1 MSKAKKSPGFSRNIS
16 RFFQHIQSW
25 FRALFSKCRRFF
37 SSLFSRGGVN
47 QPSASRPVSGSPA
60 AKSSAQKPEDGATI
74 VFNSKELKQASQKS
88 RASGSKASSQKAA
101 PASLFCPRKKKPSY
115 VLGTIITT
123 AKLFGLALLVF
134 MAAGIGAV
142 FGVAN
147 AYLGTTPDLDLEV
160 LADSALTSYIYDAN
174 GNLIT
179 TYSGTENREYASLD
193 EIPLQL
199 QQAVIA
205 VEDVRFYH
213 HNGIDLKRILGSFV
227 GNMSGKKTS
236 GGSTIT
242 QQLIK
247 NQLLSSERSYKRK
260 IQEASLAIQLE
271 KEYSKDQILEAYLNT
286 IPLGGTIYGVKVAA
300 KDYFGKELSE
310 LTLRE
315 CACLAGITQYPW
327 LFSPRRAYYV
337 YKDPTELNKRI
348 QTVLERMYTAGY
360 ISLDEMN
367 EALNDEFTVLEKSS
381 ASEIYDMPHFVEYGI
396 HDVVT
401 HLLKARGLEDTAQN
415 RSAIQNELRT
425 KGYSIYLTVD
435 PDVQH
440 KLQDTVANYDGYYR
454 FSAKD
459 SVVKQPGPNGTTI
472 EIRQPQA
479 AAVIIDHKTGQIKG
493 MVGSRDVP
501 TARLLQNRAY
511 QSRMPVG
518 SSIKPLAVYGPAF
531 EKGLGLGSMIP
542 NIKARIPGWG
552 TDEGYPVTSHGVEGY
567 GPATLRRGIK
577 SSLNIVAARTLMDY
591 VGVDTSYDYLM
602 ALGISPDAINKDGI
616 GLALGTSGI
625 STLEM
630 AGAYSCIANGGE
642 YREPMAF
649 TKVVDKNGNVIL
661 DAEDVQEVRQVFKPS
676 TAFMLVEALKN
687 AVQSGTGTN
696 AQISGFTVAGKTGTN
711 HSNRG
716 IAFSGMTGYYTSS
729 LWIGHDEYKQMP
741 GQQGSKAAILWQR
754 YMKAILEGKED
765 RPILEGDASDY
776 GVTRY
781 TVCGVSGL
789 KCTDACSADTFHPP
803 VTDYFAAGDA
813 PTEVCNM
820 HSSSAKICA
829 EGNCAPG
836 PYCPETSIQ
845 SVSGVVIP
853 GDSPYAQLG
862 EESLAGIFPNL
873 VTGASSDD
881 SPEAPPTGECPV
893 HTEQWALEQSGM
905 PTAISEANAAIEE
918 AELYLYTEGRLSQT
932 QKNRLIS
939 LITAVRNALNASE
952 DTKSVAAIQ
961 AATNNLLSAKREMQA
976 SFAEPSPSPSP
987 STSPS
992 PSPSDSSSPEPS
1004 PSSSS

>member
-47 QPSASRPVSGSPA
+47 QPSASRPISGSPA
-60 AKSSAQKPEDGATI
+60 AKSGAQKPEEGSTI

-101 PASLFCPRKKKPSY
+101 PASLFCPRKKKSSY

-227 GNMSGKKTS
+227 GNMSSDKTS

-300 KDYFGKELSE
+300 KDYFGKELNE

-327 LFSPRRAYYV
+327 LYSPRRAYYV

-348 QTVLERMYTAGY
+348 KKVLESMYTAGY

-552 TDEGYPVTSHGVEGY
+552 TDEGYPTTSHGKSY
-567 GPATLRRGIK
+567 GPTTIRKGIT
-577 SSLNIVAARTLMDY
+577 SSLNIVAARTLVDY
-591 VGVDTSYDYLM
+591 VSVDTSYDYLM

>member
-1 MSKAKKSPGFSRNIS
+1 MSKGKKSPGFSQSIS

-25 FRALFSKCRRFF
+25 FRALFARCSDFF
-37 SSLFSRGGVN
+37 SSLFSRGRK
-47 QPSASRPVSGSPA
+47 QSSASRPVSSSSA
-60 AKSSAQKPEDGATI
+60 AKSGAQKPEDGATI

-88 RASGSKASSQKAA
+88 RASGSKASGQKAA

-115 VLGTIITT
+115 ALGTIITT
-123 AKLFGLALLVF
+123 AKIFGLALLVF

-160 LADSALTSYIYDAN
+160 LADNALTSYIYDAN

-213 HNGIDLKRILGSFV
+213 HNGIDLKRILSSFV
-227 GNMSGKKTS
+227 GNMSSEKTS

-300 KDYFGKELSE
+300 KDYFGKELNE

-327 LFSPRRAYYV
+327 LYSPRRAYYV
-337 YKDPTELNKRI
+337 YKDPTKLNERI
-348 QTVLERMYTAGY
+348 ETVLRRMYTAGY

-459 SVVKQPGPNGTTI
+459 SVVKQSGPNGTTI

-552 TDEGYPVTSHGVEGY
+552 TDEGYPTTSHGKSY
-567 GPATLRRGIK
+567 GPTTIRKGIT
-577 SSLNIVAARTLMDY
+577 SSLNIVAARTLVDY
-591 VGVDTSYDYLM
+591 VSVDTSYDYLM

-873 VTGASSDD
+873 VTGASSND

-918 AELYLYTEGRLSQT
+918 AELYLYTEGRLSQA

-1004 PSSSS
+1004 PSSSP

>member
-1 MSKAKKSPGFSRNIS
+1 MSKGKNSPGFSQKITKCLQNIKGW
-16 RFFQHIQSW
+16 FQSLLINC
-25 FRALFSKCRRFF
+25 KNFF
-37 SSLFSRGGVN
+37 SSLFTRGSKE
-47 QPSASRPVSGSPA
+47 QPSAS
-60 AKSSAQKPEDGATI
+60 AKSSAQKPEEGATI
-74 VFNSKELKQASQKS
+74 VFNSKELKQAGQKNS
-88 RASGSKASSQKAA
+88 RKTGGQKAA

-123 AKLFGLALLVF
+123 AKIFGLALLVF

-160 LADSALTSYIYDAN
+160 LADNALTSYIYDAN
-174 GNLIT
+174 GDLIT
-179 TYSGTENREYASLD
+179 TYSGTENREYASLE

-213 HNGIDLKRILGSFV
+213 HNGIDLKRILSSFV
-227 GNMSGKKTS
+227 GNMSSRNGSVS

-300 KDYFGKELSE
+300 KDYFGKELDE

-315 CACLAGITQYPW
+315 CACIAGITQYPW
-327 LFSPRRAYYV
+327 LYSPRRAYYV
-337 YKDPTELNKRI
+337 YKDPSKLNDRI
-348 QTVLERMYTAGY
+348 ETVLRRMYTAGY

-381 ASEIYDMPHFVEYGI
+381 TSEIYDMPHFVEYGI

-401 HLLKARGLEDTAQN
+401 HLLKARDLEDTTQN

-440 KLQDTVANYDGYYR
+440 KLQDTISNYTGYYSFR
-454 FSAKD
+454 GSD
-459 SVVKQPGPNGTTI
+459 SVVKQTTSSGTTI

-479 AAVIIDHKTGQIKG
+479 AAVVIDQKTGQIKG

-518 SSIKPLAVYGPAF
+518 SSIKPIAVYGPAF
-531 EKGLGLGSMIP
+531 EKGLGLGSIIP

-552 TDEGYPVTSHGVEGY
+552 TDEGYPTTSHGTSY
-567 GPATLRRGIK
+567 GPTSIRKGIT

-642 YREPMAF
+642 YREPLSF
-649 TKVVDKNGNVIL
+649 TKVVDANGNVIL
-661 DAEDVQEVRQVFKPS
+661 DAEEVQEVRQVFKPS

-696 AQISGFTVAGKTGTN
+696 ARISGFTVAGKTGTN

-741 GQQGSKAAILWQR
+741 GQSGSNAAILWQR
-754 YMKAILEGKED
+754 YMSAILEGKED

-776 GVTRY
+776 GVARY

-789 KCTDACSADTFHPP
+789 KCTDACSADSFHPP
-803 VTDYFAAGDA
+803 VTDYFAIGDQ
-813 PTEVCNM
+813 PTKSCNM
-820 HSSSAKICA
+820 HASGAKICI

-845 SVSGVVIP
+845 TVSGVVIP
-853 GDSPYAQLG
+853 EDSPYALISG
-862 EESLAGIFPNL
+862 SLSDIFPNL
-873 VTGASSDD
+873 ITGTSSDD
-881 SPEAPPTGECPV
+881 SSDSSPTGVCPV

-905 PTAISEANAAIEE
+905 STAISEANAAIEE
-918 AELYLYTEGRLSQT
+918 AELYLYTEGRLSQA
-932 QKNRLIS
+932 QKDRLTS
-939 LITAVRNALNASE
+939 LITAVRNALGASD

-961 AATNNLLSAKREMQA
+961 TATSNLLAAKREIQA
-976 SFAEPSPSPSP
+976 SLAEPSPSP

-992 PSPSDSSSPEPS
+992 PSPSPS
-1004 PSSSS
+1004 PSSSVTPAPSLEPSPNP